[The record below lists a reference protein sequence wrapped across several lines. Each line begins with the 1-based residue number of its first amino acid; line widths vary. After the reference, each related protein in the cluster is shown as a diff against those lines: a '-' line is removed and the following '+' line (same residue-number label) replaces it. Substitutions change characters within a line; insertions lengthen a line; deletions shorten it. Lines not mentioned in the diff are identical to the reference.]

1 MKNFILSS
9 LIFSLS
15 ALNAQDVQKSISSN
29 IIPIEEG
36 VLQES
41 TKLDD
46 EIKRLSIGFKVGIP
60 NIASLGLQYNLPI
73 FNNHL
78 APFIEYSSY
87 SYDDAEVEG
96 NLNFSEFGA
105 SYFFNESGKGLYV
118 GVGLS
123 SLKLDVLYNNI
134 SLDFGK
140 TGSGSTEIALN
151 TTNLKLGLKTGGRIY
166 LRLEM
171 GYGLGDLP
179 TQVTFVASENSNPSY
194 TETTT
199 EDIPD
204 IPGISETGLIIG
216 NIGFVC
222 RFHSV

>member
-1 MKNFILSS
+1 MKNFMLSS

-15 ALNAQDVQKSISSN
+15 ALNAQDIQKSVSSSSF
-29 IIPIEEG
+29 IEEG
-36 VLQES
+36 VIQES
-41 TKLDD
+41 TKFDN

-105 SYFFNESGKGLYV
+105 SYFFNESGKGLYL

-166 LRLEM
+166 LRLEI
-171 GYGLGDLP
+171 GYGIGDLP

-216 NIGFVC
+216 NIGFGLS
-222 RFHSV
+222 F

>member
-1 MKNFILSS
+1 MKNFIFLS

-15 ALNAQDVQKSISSN
+15 ALNAQDVQKSVSSN
-29 IIPIEEG
+29 RSLIEEE

-41 TKLDD
+41 TKFDD

-60 NIASLGLQYNLPI
+60 NIASLGLQYTLPLL
-73 FNNHL
+73 NNHL
-78 APFIEYSSY
+78 AAFIEYSSY
-87 SYDDAEVEG
+87 SYDDTEVEG

-118 GVGLS
+118 GLGLS
-123 SLKLDVLYNNI
+123 SLKLDVSYNNI

-204 IPGISETGLIIG
+204 IPGISESGLIIG
-216 NIGFVC
+216 NIGFGLS
-222 RFHSV
+222 F

>member
-29 IIPIEEG
+29 SITIEEG

-41 TKLDD
+41 TKFDD

-204 IPGISETGLIIG
+204 IPGISESGLIIG
-216 NIGFVC
+216 NIGFGLS
-222 RFHSV
+222 F

>member
-29 IIPIEEG
+29 SMTIEEG

-41 TKLDD
+41 TKFDD

-216 NIGFVC
+216 NIGFGLS
-222 RFHSV
+222 F

>member
-15 ALNAQDVQKSISSN
+15 LLNAQDVQKSISSN
-29 IIPIEEG
+29 SIPIEEG

-41 TKLDD
+41 TKFDD

-140 TGSGSTEIALN
+140 TGSGSTKIALN

-204 IPGISETGLIIG
+204 IPGISESGLIIG
-216 NIGFVC
+216 NIGFGLS
-222 RFHSV
+222 F

>member
-29 IIPIEEG
+29 SIPIEEG

-41 TKLDD
+41 TKSDH
-46 EIKRLSIGFKVGIP
+46 EIKRLSIGLKVGIP

-204 IPGISETGLIIG
+204 IPGISESGLIIG
-216 NIGFVC
+216 NIGFGLS
-222 RFHSV
+222 F

>member
-29 IIPIEEG
+29 SIPIEEG

-41 TKLDD
+41 TKFDD

-171 GYGLGDLP
+171 GYGIGDLP

-204 IPGISETGLIIG
+204 IPGISESGLIIG
-216 NIGFVC
+216 NIGFGLS
-222 RFHSV
+222 F

>member
-29 IIPIEEG
+29 SIPIEEG

-41 TKLDD
+41 TKFDD

-105 SYFFNESGKGLYV
+105 SYFFNESGKDLYV

-216 NIGFVC
+216 NIGFGLS
-222 RFHSV
+222 F

>member
-29 IIPIEEG
+29 SIPIGEG

-41 TKLDD
+41 TKFDD

-105 SYFFNESGKGLYV
+105 SYFFNESGKGLYIS
-118 GVGLS
+118 VGLS

-179 TQVTFVASENSNPSY
+179 TQVTFVASENSNPYY

-216 NIGFVC
+216 NIGFGLS
-222 RFHSV
+222 F

>member
-29 IIPIEEG
+29 SIPIEEG

-41 TKLDD
+41 TKSDH
-46 EIKRLSIGFKVGIP
+46 EIKRLSIGLKVGIP

-216 NIGFVC
+216 NIGFGLS
-222 RFHSV
+222 F

>member
-29 IIPIEEG
+29 SIPIEEG

-41 TKLDD
+41 TKFDD

-171 GYGLGDLP
+171 GYGIGDLP

-216 NIGFVC
+216 NIGFGLS
-222 RFHSV
+222 F

>member
-15 ALNAQDVQKSISSN
+15 VLNAQDVQKSISSN
-29 IIPIEEG
+29 SSLIKEG

-41 TKLDD
+41 TKFDD

-140 TGSGSTEIALN
+140 TGSGSTKIALN

-171 GYGLGDLP
+171 GYGIGDLP

-204 IPGISETGLIIG
+204 IPGISESGLIIG
-216 NIGFVC
+216 NIGFGLS
-222 RFHSV
+222 F

>member
-1 MKNFILSS
+1 MSF
-9 LIFSLS
+9 
-15 ALNAQDVQKSISSN
+15 
-29 IIPIEEG
+29 
-36 VLQES
+36 
-41 TKLDD
+41 
-46 EIKRLSIGFKVGIP
+46 GFKVGIP

-87 SYDDAEVEG
+87 SYNDAEVEG

-105 SYFFNESGKGLYV
+105 SYFFNKSGKGLYV

-123 SLKLDVLYNNI
+123 SLKFDVLYNNI
-134 SLDFGK
+134 SLDFEK

-151 TTNLKLGLKTGGRIY
+151 TTNLKLGFKTGGKIY

-216 NIGFVC
+216 NIGFGLS
-222 RFHSV
+222 F

>member
-15 ALNAQDVQKSISSN
+15 VLNAQDVQKSISSN
-29 IIPIEEG
+29 SSLIKEG

-41 TKLDD
+41 TKFDD

-171 GYGLGDLP
+171 GYGIGDLP

-204 IPGISETGLIIG
+204 IPGISESGLIIG
-216 NIGFVC
+216 NIGFGLS
-222 RFHSV
+222 F

>member
-15 ALNAQDVQKSISSN
+15 VLNAQDVQKSISSN
-29 IIPIEEG
+29 SSLIKEG

-41 TKLDD
+41 TKFDD

-140 TGSGSTEIALN
+140 TGSGSTKIALN

-216 NIGFVC
+216 NIGFGLS
-222 RFHSV
+222 F

>member
-41 TKLDD
+41 TKFDD

-179 TQVTFVASENSNPSY
+179 THVTFVASENSNPSY

-216 NIGFVC
+216 NIGFGLS
-222 RFHSV
+222 F

>member
-29 IIPIEEG
+29 SIPIEEG
-36 VLQES
+36 ALQES
-41 TKLDD
+41 TKFDD

-204 IPGISETGLIIG
+204 IPGISENGLIIG
-216 NIGFVC
+216 NIGFGLS
-222 RFHSV
+222 F

>member
-15 ALNAQDVQKSISSN
+15 LLNAQDVEKSISSN
-29 IIPIEEG
+29 SSLIKEG

-41 TKLDD
+41 TKFND

-140 TGSGSTEIALN
+140 TGSGSTKITLN

-171 GYGLGDLP
+171 GYGIGDLP

-216 NIGFVC
+216 NIGFGLS
-222 RFHSV
+222 F

>member
-15 ALNAQDVQKSISSN
+15 VLNAQDVQKSISSN
-29 IIPIEEG
+29 SIPIEEG

-41 TKLDD
+41 TKFDD

-60 NIASLGLQYNLPI
+60 NLASLGLQYNLPI

-151 TTNLKLGLKTGGRIY
+151 TTNLKLGLKTGGKIY

-199 EDIPD
+199 EDIPE

-216 NIGFVC
+216 NIGFGLS
-222 RFHSV
+222 F

>member
-41 TKLDD
+41 TKFDD

-60 NIASLGLQYNLPI
+60 NIVSLGLQYNLPI

-105 SYFFNESGKGLYV
+105 SYFFNESGKGLYIS
-118 GVGLS
+118 VGLS

-216 NIGFVC
+216 NIGFGLS
-222 RFHSV
+222 F

>member
-29 IIPIEEG
+29 SIPIEEG
-36 VLQES
+36 ALQES
-41 TKLDD
+41 TKFDD

-151 TTNLKLGLKTGGRIY
+151 TTNLKLGLKTGGRIF

-204 IPGISETGLIIG
+204 IPGISENGLIIG
-216 NIGFVC
+216 NIGFGLS
-222 RFHSV
+222 F

>member
-15 ALNAQDVQKSISSN
+15 AINAQDVQKSISSN
-29 IIPIEEG
+29 SITIEEG

-41 TKLDD
+41 TKFDD

-216 NIGFVC
+216 NIGFGLS
-222 RFHSV
+222 F

>member
-15 ALNAQDVQKSISSN
+15 LLNAQDVEKSISSN
-29 IIPIEEG
+29 SSLIKEG

-41 TKLDD
+41 TKFND

-140 TGSGSTEIALN
+140 TGSGSTKITLN

-171 GYGLGDLP
+171 GYGIGDLP

-204 IPGISETGLIIG
+204 IPGISESGLIIG
-216 NIGFVC
+216 NIGFGLS
-222 RFHSV
+222 F

>member
-15 ALNAQDVQKSISSN
+15 VLNAQDVQKSISSN
-29 IIPIEEG
+29 SIPIEEG

-41 TKLDD
+41 TKFDD

-151 TTNLKLGLKTGGRIY
+151 TTNLKLGLKTGGKIY

-199 EDIPD
+199 EDIPE

-216 NIGFVC
+216 NIGFGLS
-222 RFHSV
+222 F

>member
-29 IIPIEEG
+29 SNPIEEG

-41 TKLDD
+41 TKFDD

-60 NIASLGLQYNLPI
+60 NIASLGLQYTLPLL
-73 FNNHL
+73 NNHL

-87 SYDDAEVEG
+87 SYDDTEVEG

-123 SLKLDVLYNNI
+123 SLKLDVSYNNI

-204 IPGISETGLIIG
+204 IPGISESGLIIG
-216 NIGFVC
+216 NIGFGLS
-222 RFHSV
+222 F

>member
-15 ALNAQDVQKSISSN
+15 VLNAQDVEKSISSN
-29 IIPIEEG
+29 SSLIEEG

-41 TKLDD
+41 TKFDD

-140 TGSGSTEIALN
+140 TGSGSTKIGLN

-216 NIGFVC
+216 NIGFGLS
-222 RFHSV
+222 F

>member
-29 IIPIEEG
+29 SNPIEEG

-41 TKLDD
+41 TKFDD

-123 SLKLDVLYNNI
+123 SLKLDILYNNI

-204 IPGISETGLIIG
+204 IPGISESGLIIG
-216 NIGFVC
+216 NIGFGLS
-222 RFHSV
+222 F

>member
-15 ALNAQDVQKSISSN
+15 VLNAQDVQKSISSN
-29 IIPIEEG
+29 RIPIEEG

-41 TKLDD
+41 TKFDD

-216 NIGFVC
+216 NIGFGLS
-222 RFHSV
+222 F

>member
-15 ALNAQDVQKSISSN
+15 VLNAQDVQKSISSN
-29 IIPIEEG
+29 SSLIKEG

-41 TKLDD
+41 TKFDD

-140 TGSGSTEIALN
+140 TGSGSSKIALN

-171 GYGLGDLP
+171 GHGIGDLP

-216 NIGFVC
+216 NIGFGLS
-222 RFHSV
+222 F

>member
-15 ALNAQDVQKSISSN
+15 VLNAQDVQKSISSN
-29 IIPIEEG
+29 SSLIKEG

-41 TKLDD
+41 TKFDD

-140 TGSGSTEIALN
+140 TGSGSTKIALN

-171 GYGLGDLP
+171 GYGIGDLP

-216 NIGFVC
+216 NIGFGLS
-222 RFHSV
+222 F

>member
-9 LIFSLS
+9 LIFSLGL
-15 ALNAQDVQKSISSN
+15 LNAQDVKKSISSN
-29 IIPIEEG
+29 SSLIKEG

-41 TKLDD
+41 TKFND

-216 NIGFVC
+216 NIGFGLS
-222 RFHSV
+222 F

>member
-29 IIPIEEG
+29 SIPIEEG

-41 TKLDD
+41 TKFDD

-216 NIGFVC
+216 NIGFGLS
-222 RFHSV
+222 F

>member
-15 ALNAQDVQKSISSN
+15 ALNAQDVPKSISSN
-29 IIPIEEG
+29 SMTIEEG

-41 TKLDD
+41 TKFDD

-216 NIGFVC
+216 NIGFGLS
-222 RFHSV
+222 F

>member
-1 MKNFILSS
+1 MKNFILSL
-9 LIFSLS
+9 LIFSFS
-15 ALNAQDVQKSISSN
+15 ALNAKDVQKSISSN
-29 IIPIEEG
+29 RIPIEEG

-41 TKLDD
+41 TKFDD

-123 SLKLDVLYNNI
+123 SLKLDVLYTNI

-151 TTNLKLGLKTGGRIY
+151 TTNLKLGIKTGGRIY

-216 NIGFVC
+216 NIGFGLS
-222 RFHSV
+222 F

>member
-29 IIPIEEG
+29 SIPIEEG
-36 VLQES
+36 ALQES
-41 TKLDD
+41 TKFDD

-105 SYFFNESGKGLYV
+105 SYFFNESGKGLYL

-151 TTNLKLGLKTGGRIY
+151 TTNLKLGLKTGGRIF

-204 IPGISETGLIIG
+204 IPGISESGLIIG
-216 NIGFVC
+216 NIGFGLS
-222 RFHSV
+222 F

>member
-15 ALNAQDVQKSISSN
+15 VLNAQDVQKSISSN
-29 IIPIEEG
+29 SSLIKEG

-41 TKLDD
+41 TKFDD

-171 GYGLGDLP
+171 GYGIGDLP

-216 NIGFVC
+216 NIGFGLS
-222 RFHSV
+222 F

>member
-15 ALNAQDVQKSISSN
+15 VLNAQDVQKSISSN
-29 IIPIEEG
+29 SSLIKEG

-41 TKLDD
+41 TKFDD

-216 NIGFVC
+216 NIGFGLS
-222 RFHSV
+222 F